1 MCSWGNHS
9 RVVDR
14 CRSINCSTVGSN
26 SRNRSTWSISRAY
39 RPVGRDASSGWVTLG
54 TCRDAVTPTVLPMD
68 RREDVARRV
77 FAAWSSGDADAPA
90 PLFTPDAVLNDVAS
104 GRFEG
109 WPAIRDFF
117 AAGLAKWDDLRLE
130 PDAFW
135 ANDDGLA
142 LHYVMSATVRDPA
155 LYGADVVGQKW
166 AVEVMSY
173 LRFDGDRVCFEADF
187 HDRGGRAR
195 ALGLEPWIG
204 APPIQ

>member
-1 MCSWGNHS
+1 
-9 RVVDR
+9 
-14 CRSINCSTVGSN
+14 
-26 SRNRSTWSISRAY
+26 
-39 RPVGRDASSGWVTLG
+39 
-54 TCRDAVTPTVLPMD
+54 MD
-68 RREDVARRV
+68 RRVAVARQV
-77 FAAWSSGDADAPA
+77 FSAWSSGDADAPE
-90 PLFTPDAVLNDVAS
+90 PFFTPDAVLSDVAS

-109 WPAIRDFF
+109 WPAIRAFF

-155 LYGADVVGQKW
+155 LYGADVVGRQW

-204 APPIQ
+204 APPIPDVHLH